1 MERATLMLKK
11 ISWAEKLN
19 YIEKLEL
26 DIFNRIPK
34 EMVNIHTEI

>member
-11 ISWAEKLN
+11 IAWEEKIN

-26 DIFNRIPK
+26 DIFNRIP
-34 EMVNIHTEI
+34 EELVNICIEI